1 MKCARGFVYIDML
14 SAMFMVGAM
23 GVIVAVAVNR
33 QTTALRRLD
42 DSRAAVQDAEAV
54 LIALQ
59 SGQTPPKDESFV
71 WSIEPL
77 ADAAPVT
84 SMRWVRVYVTVG
96 RSSAELVGL
105 APAGGTP

>member
-1 MKCARGFVYIDML
+1 MKSARGFVYIDML

-23 GVIVAVAVNR
+23 GVIVAVAVDR
-33 QTTALRRLD
+33 QTTALRHLD

-59 SGQTPPKDESFV
+59 SGQTPPKSESFS
-71 WSIEPL
+71 WSIDPL
-77 ADAAPVT
+77 ADAPLVA
-84 SMRWVRVYVTVG
+84 SMKWVRVHATVG
-96 RSSAELVGL
+96 RSSADLVGL